1 VKTFKIVTLGCKV
14 NQAES
19 DTLAARLA
27 GQGWRPA
34 GPAEQADLCIV
45 NTCTVT
51 QKAAM
56 QSRQAVRQAI
66 QAHPRACV
74 TVTGCYAETD
84 PSALAAIPGV
94 DYIVDQSGKAE
105 LDRII
110 EAVGP
115 QRRAQPTRL
124 TGSTPGAPP
133 PVAPDVS
140 ASGPLRGRT
149 RPFVKIQDGCDAFC
163 TYCIVP
169 YARGRS
175 RSASADSI
183 IGAVRHL
190 AAKGFLE
197 VVLTGIHIGRY
208 GRDQDP
214 PASLFGLLRLLEAST
229 EGVRLRLSSLE
240 PLEVTPEIVALVA
253 GSGRFCRHFHL
264 PLQSGDARVLQRMG
278 RPYGPGEFAAA
289 VESIHR
295 SMPEAAI
302 GADVLVGFPGESE
315 PAFRNTCALVEAL
328 PLSYLHVFPFSAR
341 PGTAAFD
348 FPDRVPD
355 PVIKARCR
363 QLRRLGLA
371 KRSAFHARF
380 IGREVDALTESRRD
394 PKTGQLKGV
403 SDNYLP
409 VVFEG
414 GDEHMGRVRRV
425 AVTGLA
431 AAGLRGELVGDPLQI

>member
-1 VKTFKIVTLGCKV
+1 VKSFKIVTLGCKV

-19 DTLAARLA
+19 DSLAARLA
-27 GQGWRPA
+27 GLGWRQA
-34 GPAEQADLCIV
+34 GPDDQADVCIV

-56 QSRQAVRQAI
+56 QSRQAVRQTI

-84 PSALAAIPGV
+84 PAALAAIRGV

-110 EAVGP
+110 AAVGP
-115 QRRAQPTRL
+115 QRNVQPTRL

-133 PVAPDVS
+133 PVAPDIS

-175 RSASADSI
+175 RSASTDAVI
-183 IGAVRHL
+183 AAVRHIE
-190 AAKGFLE
+190 AKGFLE

-208 GRDQDP
+208 GQDQDP
-214 PASLFGLLRLLEAST
+214 PGSLFGLLRDLEAAT
-229 EGVRLRLSSLE
+229 ERLRLRFSSLE
-240 PLEVTPEIVALVA
+240 PLEVTPDIVALVA
-253 GSGRFCRHFHL
+253 GSARFCRHFHL
-264 PLQSGDARVLQRMG
+264 PLQSGDAGVLQRMG

-289 VESIHR
+289 VENIHR

-302 GADVLVGFPGESE
+302 GADVLVGFPGESD
-315 PAFRNTCALVEAL
+315 PAFRRTFDLIEAL

-355 PVIKARCR
+355 PVIKVRCQ
-363 QLRRLGLA
+363 QLRQLGLA
-371 KRSAFHARF
+371 KRKAFHARF
-380 IGREVDALTESRRD
+380 IGREVDVLAESRRD
-394 PKTGQLKGV
+394 PKSGLLKGI

-414 GDEHMGRVRRV
+414 GDEHMGRIRRV

-431 AAGLRGELVGDPLQI
+431 AAGLRGELVGAPLQF